1 MGAARTVVLFEH
13 ILQWVHGSTATLLVD
28 CVVWHM
34 VIVLWWQVNTGTS
47 ALLYSVCLRDRGP
60 NNRGFVQLP
69 TVVDDDGNVATFPVD
84 PSVLCQAARCYV
96 DTCPCA
102 AALLNCPTYV
112 MSRDCIHIRAAI
124 ACTADAEPLEID
136 PSVVDSLSFVTEDMR
151 TILRHFIAN
160 ETCPV
165 IQRVTRSVFVVRSQP
180 SCEHTLEFVH
190 VTFAESVRSRINSS
204 PKFTCDCR
212 SFQVHIFKMYI

>member
-1 MGAARTVVLFEH
+1 MC
-13 ILQWVHGSTATLLVD
+13 Q
-28 CVVWHM
+28 
-34 VIVLWWQVNTGTS
+34 QVNTGTS
-47 ALLYSVCLRDRGP
+47 ALLYSVRLRDRGP

-84 PSVLCQAARCYV
+84 PSILYQAARCYV
-96 DTCPCA
+96 DTCPSA
-102 AALLNCPTYV
+102 AVLLNSV
-112 MSRDCIHIRAAI
+112 SRECVHTRAAVT
-124 ACTADAEPLEID
+124 CTTDAEPLPID
-136 PSVVDSLSFVTEDMR
+136 PCVVDSLSSVTEDVR
-151 TILRHFIAN
+151 SILRHFVVN

-190 VTFAESVRSRINSS
+190 VAFAESVRSPIDTS

-212 SFQVHIFKMYI
+212 GFQVRV